1 MYPRNYELVRKLYI
15 YFEDITMCELIAQ
28 FLNSVT
34 SPHIPMYQNSGVS
47 NWKPIIYNQ
56 VDAL

>member
-1 MYPRNYELVRKLYI
+1 MVYL
-15 YFEDITMCELIAQ
+15 FDDITMCEIIAL
-28 FLNSVT
+28 FFVSGT
-34 SPHIPMYQNSGVS
+34 SPPIHMNQNSGVS